1 VTPFDS
7 WLQKSPLIAILR
19 GVRPH
24 EVCEIAAAIIDAGIL
39 IIEVPLNSPEPF
51 DSIRRAAS
59 AFGSRALVGA
69 GTVLRPEDAVAVHAA
84 GGALV
89 VTPHADAAVVAR
101 TRELGMIAVPGF
113 FSPTEAFHMI
123 ELGAAGLKLF
133 PAEAASPRVLRSLRA
148 VLPRT
153 VPILPVGGIDAATIG
168 GWLEAGADGF
178 GIGSALYKP
187 GLDSKEVAERARAL
201 MAALTAAR
209 DHPRD

>member
-1 VTPFDS
+1 
-7 WLQKSPLIAILR
+7 
-19 GVRPH
+19 
-24 EVCEIAAAIIDAGIL
+24 
-39 IIEVPLNSPEPF
+39 
-51 DSIRRAAS
+51 
-59 AFGSRALVGA
+59 VGA

-84 GGALV
+84 GGGLV
-89 VTPHADAAVVAR
+89 VTPHADASVVAR
-101 TRELGMIAVPGF
+101 TRGLGMIAVPGF

-153 VPILPVGGIDAATIG
+153 TPVLPVGGIDAASMA

-187 GLDSKEVAERARAL
+187 GFGSKEVAERARAL
-201 MAALTAAR
+201 VAAVATLR
-209 DHPRD
+209 ENPRD